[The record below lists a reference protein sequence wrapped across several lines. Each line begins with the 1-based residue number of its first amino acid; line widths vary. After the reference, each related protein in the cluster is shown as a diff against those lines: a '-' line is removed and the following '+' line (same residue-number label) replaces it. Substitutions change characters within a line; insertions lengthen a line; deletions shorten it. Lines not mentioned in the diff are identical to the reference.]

1 MLQSYFTERKNKK
14 WTNKLAIYF
23 VILMFHKTYVLYK
36 TFSKEENKINTH
48 LDFRTACIRY
58 LLEKSDEGT
67 ILNIQR
73 KKLKIENT
81 AIHLNSRLVK
91 KHFPNKIQNRKYK

>member
-1 MLQSYFTERKNKK
+1 MIHSYNQHMGGVDKYDQMLQLYFTARKNKK

-23 VILMFHKTYVLYK
+23 INLMVHNTYVLYK

-58 LLEKSDEGT
+58 LLEKPAEKT
-67 ILNIQR
+67 ISNIQR
-73 KKLKIENT
+73 KKTKD
-81 AIHLNSRLVK
+81 
-91 KHFPNKIQNRKYK
+91 RKQPSTLQF